1 MRTKISKI
9 SKYVLCSTT
18 ALLLVAAVAACDE
31 EEEPTPCE
39 LYCDAAEECSHAS
52 HQMFSYS
59 ECLRECQDS
68 MERHQSV
75 YCEERYADYLF
86 CMTNLHCADWSSS
99 SQYCAAEIDWLD
111 SCVGGQS

>member
-1 MRTKISKI
+1 MRNENSGVWRHGLIAVATV
-9 SKYVLCSTT
+9 VLAT
-18 ALLLVAAVAACDE
+18 ALAACDE

-39 LYCDAAEECSHAS
+39 LYCEAAEECSFAS

-75 YCEERYADYLF
+75 YCEERYAEYLL
-86 CMTNLHCADWSSS
+86 CVTNLHCADWSNS

-111 SCVGGQS
+111 SCVGGNS